1 LHLETAMFR
10 ADAVAAQRRAEAERI
25 ERRDSALATALLT
38 VCAGFVALWP
48 YTSVIA
54 AGPWTLISIV
64 LILVIAGTGLLVR
77 IVRFGRFGRGPW
89 GALARCVVAVMAVTM
104 MLMPQG
110 AFLGLIP
117 TGTTLQTLGQS
128 AADAVEQVQFGTAP
142 LADTP
147 ALRVVLGIG
156 FAVVA
161 IVL

>member
-1 LHLETAMFR
+1 
-10 ADAVAAQRRAEAERI
+10 
-25 ERRDSALATALLT
+25 

-77 IVRFGRFGRGPW
+77 VVRFGRFGRGPW
-89 GALARCVVAVMAVTM
+89 AALAQCVVAVVAVTM
-104 MLMPQG
+104 VLMPQG
-110 AFLGLIP
+110 AFLGLVP
-117 TGTTLQTLGQS
+117 TGGWLQTLGL
-128 AADAVEQVQFGTAP
+128 AAAEAVEQVLFGPAP

-156 FAVVA
+156 RAAVASVLGQL
-161 IVL
+161 IVLRVTLPAALIVTALGALPMSITL